1 MKQYGSPHTSRRPEM
16 VPVLDVGTG
25 ARPTRTDAIVAGFY
39 VNWADNSFA
48 SLKRNYDKLDW
59 VIGEWA
65 FIPQQRRH
73 AAAAREA
80 AGHRAAAR
88 SAGRDAT
95 VALHHAEQLRRHRA
109 ATRRRESSTRRSVR
123 RFLGNPVA
131 RANAIRQLRTAVLQ
145 YGLAGTTLD
154 MENFDASLQAQ
165 VLGFARELHDA
176 MHSIGRLST
185 QAIAVSDDDAY
196 IRRAARVNDKLFPML
211 FDEHYGSGDPG
222 PVSSQRVLR
231 HAGRALRAARRRRR
245 S

>member
-1 MKQYGSPHTSRRPEM
+1 MLSNFVVTGSDS
-16 VPVLDVGTG
+16 
-25 ARPTRTDAIVAGFY
+25 AAGQF
-39 VNWADNSFA
+39 D
-48 SLKRNYDKLDW
+48 
-59 VIGEWA
+59 
-65 FIPQQRRH
+65 
-73 AAAAREA
+73 AAA
-80 AGHRAAAR
+80 
-88 SAGRDAT
+88 
-95 VALHHAEQLRRHRA
+95 
-109 ATRRRESSTRRSVR
+109 VR

-185 QAIAVSDDDAY
+185 QAVAVSDDDAY
-196 IRRAARVNDKLFPML
+196 IRRAAAENDKLFPML

-222 PVSSQRVLR
+222 PVVEPALLR
-231 HAGRALRAARRRRR
+231 HAGASGSRGSSIRR